1 MGGESS
7 NKLKIIN
14 DPVHGF
20 IKIPCELI
28 YELFDHPIFQRLKR
42 IKQLGLTVHVYPGA
56 THTRFQHAFGAVHL
70 MTEAIQN
77 LRMRGIEISDQE
89 AEATYVAIL
98 LHDIGHGPFSHALEN
113 SLIKGISHEDLSS
126 ILMQRLNDEFE
137 NRLDLALCIFNDRY
151 EKRFLHQLVSG
162 QLDMDRMDYLKR
174 DSYFTG
180 VTEGQVSSDRI
191 IKMLD
196 VVNGKL
202 AVEAKGIY
210 SIEKFLIARRLMYWQ
225 VYYHKAVV
233 ASEFLLVKTLQRA
246 GYLSR
251 NGVELYST
259 PALRYF
265 LENCVN
271 NEFLEAHRDEVMEHF
286 LELDDSDILVS
297 AKQWAKHPDVI
308 LSELAKG
315 IVHRRLPKVEIS
327 PEPFA
332 SEKVD
337 AIKDFIRKEYGL
349 EAKGTEAD
357 VNFLFSTDT
366 ISNSAYTDRS
376 EKILISFGN
385 GVVKDIAEV
394 SDVLNIS
401 YLNDTVLKHVLCYPK
416 AFGRK
421 G

>member
-1 MGGESS
+1 MGSNRS

-20 IKIPCELI
+20 IKIPSELI

-70 MTEAIQN
+70 MTQAIQN
-77 LRMRGIEISDQE
+77 LRQRGIEITDE
-89 AEATYVAIL
+89 EEEATYVAIL

-137 NRLDLALCIFNDRY
+137 NRLELALCIFNNRY
-151 EKRFLHQLVSG
+151 HKPFLHQLVSG

-180 VTEGQVSSDRI
+180 VTEGQVSADRI

-246 GYLSR
+246 GYLAR
-251 NGVELYST
+251 KGVEVFST
-259 PALRYF
+259 PALGYF
-265 LENCVN
+265 LKHAVTKA
-271 NEFLEAHRDEVMEHF
+271 FLEENRNEVIEHF
-286 LELDDSDILVS
+286 LELDDTDILVS
-297 AKQWAKHPDVI
+297 AKQWVKHPDII
-308 LSELAKG
+308 LSELASG
-315 IVHRRLPKVEIS
+315 IVHRRLPKVIIR
-327 PEPFA
+327 PEPF
-332 SEKVD
+332 EEEMIE
-337 AIKDFIRKEYGL
+337 AIKRGICGKYEFTEGDCDREVDFLY
-349 EAKGTEAD
+349 
-357 VNFLFSTDT
+357 SSDT

-376 EKILISFGN
+376 EKILISFGD

-401 YLNDTVLKHVLCYPK
+401 YLNDTVFKHILCYPK
-416 AFGRK
+416 SLEY
-421 G
+421 